1 MICNRLNNHLLVPRP
16 IVLPVVE
23 GARVP
28 FSLVS
33 NMYTCTRFTDILEH
47 NTINSFDC
55 AKEIEVEMSSPSPSP
70 P

>member
-1 MICNRLNNHLLVPRP
+1 MCNRLENHLLVPRP

-33 NMYTCTRFTDILEH
+33 NMYTCTRFTDISKH
-47 NTINSFDC
+47 NTISFDC
-55 AKEIEVEMSSPSPSP
+55 TEEIEVTMLPSPSP